1 MVTGHA
7 AGMTEMDVKAEQEL
21 AAIRALL
28 IEAYGIEGD
37 VSPLPGEHDL
47 NYRVRVQ
54 DGGQYL
60 LKLHAPGDADDLGMQ
75 IAVLDHLAQAA
86 AGLPVSRPVLDREG
100 ASTVKATLRG
110 ERTARLLTWLE
121 GDIWAKAAS
130 RCPTSVDTLGDLLG
144 RLDRCLEGFGHAG
157 TKRVYAW
164 DIGRAD
170 MHLPHVDLIDGADKR
185 VAVGAI
191 LERFAASVLPKL
203 EACPRQVIHNDAND
217 YNVLLDE
224 DGRVSGLI
232 DFGDMVETWRV
243 VEIAVA
249 SAYAL
254 IGTRD
259 PVGTI
264 AALAA
269 AYHRVNPISE
279 TEANLIF
286 DLVRTRYAVS
296 MCMAAKQIRENPENT
311 YLLVSQEDV
320 WRELQRLE
328 RENRAIAV
336 ARIRDACG
344 FAPVAHAASVV
355 RWLERNAHGFS
366 VIVKPSVTKPEVAVF
381 DFSASSPEAAQWA
394 ALDAAAAETRI
405 AGQIRGQSADFGI
418 GLYGEDRGIY
428 QGDAYETATAG
439 ERRSIHL
446 GVDIFAPA
454 GEPVHAPFAGKVA
467 FLHDDAVAFGFGP
480 TVLLEHATDTG
491 DIFWTLYGHLSRSSL
506 AKLAIGQP
514 ISAGE
519 SFAAFGA
526 PEENGNWAP
535 HLHFQLVTDHL
546 GLEGCMFGVGLRDQW
561 QVWREVSPDPSV
573 VLGLSVPAS
582 VIVARDKDFLV
593 RERHRRIGRSLS
605 IAYSAA
611 PLKIV
616 GGEGAHLV
624 DEDGTRWLDMVN
636 NVCHVGHCH
645 PRVVKAAQAQ
655 MGKLNTNSRYL
666 HDSLVEYS
674 RRLASQFPDPLN
686 VCFFV
691 NSGSEAN
698 DLALRLARAYTGNR
712 DVITVDHAYHGHLSS
727 MIDVSP
733 YKFAGRGGEGRPA
746 HVQVAEMP
754 DLYRGRYRY
763 GDVDAGRKYADD
775 VRNQILA
782 LAANG
787 RRPALFFSEGILGTG
802 GQLTLPEGY
811 LREAYA
817 HVRAAGGLCLA
828 DEVQVGFGRVGSHMW
843 AHQTQGV
850 VPDIVTMG
858 KPIGNGHPMAAVVT
872 TEAIAASF
880 ANGMEYFN
888 TFGGNP
894 VSAEIGLA
902 VLDVIRDERLMH
914 HCKVVGDR
922 LMDGARALS
931 RRHAIIGDVRGY
943 GLFNGIELVRDRETL
958 EPAACELDFVI
969 AEMKC
974 KHRILLSSEGP
985 HHNVLKVKPPAPFS
999 AADCDYFLE
1008 ALDDTLGRLSP

>member
-1 MVTGHA
+1 MAETDLR
-7 AGMTEMDVKAEQEL
+7 TEQEL
-21 AAIRALL
+21 ATIRAWLT
-28 IEAYGIEGD
+28 EAYGIEANL
-37 VSPLPGEHDL
+37 SPLPGEHDL
-47 NYRVRVQ
+47 NYRVTAA
-54 DGGQYL
+54 DGQEYL
-60 LKLHAPGDADDLGMQ
+60 LKLHAAGDADELDMQ
-75 IAVLDHLAQAA
+75 MAVLEHLAAKA
-86 AGLPVSRPVLDREG
+86 PALSISRAFRARSGG
-100 ASTVKATLRG
+100 ATSKIELRG
-110 ERTARLLTWLE
+110 TRTARLLSWLPGDTWARAPLR
-121 GDIWAKAAS
+121 DAAS
-130 RCPTSVDTLGDLLG
+130 AESLG
-144 RLDRCLEGFGHAG
+144 RLLAGLDRSLEDFSHVGA
-157 TKRVYAW
+157 KRLYAW

-170 MHLPHVDLIDGADKR
+170 MHRKHVELIDGADKHA
-185 VAVGAI
+185 AVGAI
-191 LERFAASVLPKL
+191 LDHFASTVLPRL
-203 EACPRQVIHNDAND
+203 TTCPMQVIHNDAND
-217 YNVLLDE
+217 YNVLLDK
-224 DGRVSGLI
+224 DGTVSGLL
-232 DFGDMVETWRV
+232 DFGDMVETFRV
-243 VEIAVA
+243 IEIAVA

-254 IGTRD
+254 IGSAD

-264 AALAA
+264 AALAG
-269 AYHRVNPISE
+269 AYHQVNCLSE
-279 TEANLIF
+279 TEVELVF
-286 DLVRTRYAVS
+286 DLVKTRYAVS

-320 WRELQRLE
+320 WRELNRLQG
-328 RENRAIAV
+328 ENHSIAI

-344 FAPVAHAASVV
+344 LAPIPNAAAVV
-355 RWLERNAHGFS
+355 RWLEKNAHDFTP
-366 VIVKPSVTKPEVAVF
+366 IVRPSVDKPKVTVF
-381 DFSASSPEAAQWA
+381 DFSATGPEAAQWA
-394 ALDAAAAETRI
+394 SLDAAEAEVRIMAQVGREGAA
-405 AGQIRGQSADFGI
+405 FGV

-428 QGDAYETATAG
+428 QGDAYEMAG
-439 ERRSIHL
+439 ARRSVHL

-454 GEPVHAPFAGKVA
+454 GEPVSAPFAGKVA
-467 FLHDDAVAFGFGP
+467 FIHDDAVAYGFGP
-480 TVLLEHATDTG
+480 TVLLEHEIDGGAR
-491 DIFWTLYGHLSRSSL
+491 FWTLYGHLSRDSV
-506 AKLAIGQP
+506 AKL
-514 ISAGE
+514 SAGQAIAKGE
-519 SFAAFGA
+519 VFAAFGSA
-526 PEENGNWAP
+526 NENGNWAP
-535 HLHFQLVTDHL
+535 HLHFQVVTDHL
-546 GLEGCMFGVGLRDQW
+546 GLGGQMHGVGVRDQW

-573 VLGLSVPAS
+573 VLGLSVPVS
-582 VIVARDKDFLV
+582 VIVPRDKEFLV

-616 GGEGAHLV
+616 GGEGAHLI

-645 PRVVKAAQAQ
+645 PRVVKAAQTQ
-655 MGKLNTNSRYL
+655 MQRLNTNSRYL

-674 RRLASQFPDPLN
+674 RRLAAQFPDPLN

-698 DLALRLARAYTGNR
+698 DLAIRLARAYTGNR
-712 DVITVDHAYHGHLSS
+712 DIITVDHAYHGHLSS
-727 MIDVSP
+727 LIDVSP
-733 YKFAGRGGEGRPA
+733 YKFAGKGGEGQAA
-746 HVQVAEMP
+746 HVKVSEMP

-763 GDVDAGRKYADD
+763 DDADAGRKYAED
-775 VRNQILA
+775 VRNQVAA
-782 LAANG
+782 LAADG

-802 GQLTLPEGY
+802 GQLSLPERY

-843 AHQTQGV
+843 AHELQGV

-914 HCKVVGDR
+914 NCRVVGDR
-922 LMDGARALS
+922 LMDGARALAQK
-931 RRHAIIGDVRGY
+931 HAIIGDVRGH

-958 EPAACELDFVI
+958 EPAARELDFVI
-969 AEMKC
+969 AEMKR

-999 AADCDYFLE
+999 VEDCDYFLN
-1008 ALDDTLGRLSP
+1008 ALDETLGRLSV

>member
-1 MVTGHA
+1 MVTGQA
-7 AGMTEMDVKAEQEL
+7 AGMAQEDLKAEQEL

-28 IEAYGIEGD
+28 IETYGIEGD
-37 VSPLPGEHDL
+37 ISPLPGEHDL
-47 NYRVRVQ
+47 NYRVRAQ
-54 DGGQYL
+54 DGEQYL
-60 LKLHAPGDADDLGMQ
+60 LKLHAPGDADELDMQ
-75 IAVLDHLAQAA
+75 VAVLDHLAKTAVD
-86 AGLPVSRPVLDREG
+86 LPVSRPVPGRAG
-100 ASTVKATLRG
+100 ASTVKAMVRG
-110 ERTARLLTWLE
+110 ERTARLLTWLP
-121 GDIWAKAAS
+121 GDIWVKSAS
-130 RCPTSVDTLGDLLG
+130 RGLTSAETLGHLLG
-144 RLDRCLEGFGHAG
+144 QLDQSLKGFAHAG

-170 MHLPHVDLIDGADKR
+170 MHLNHVGLIDGDDKR
-185 VAVGAI
+185 EAVRAI
-191 LERFAASVLPKL
+191 LERFASSVRPSL
-203 EACPRQVIHNDAND
+203 ESCLRQVIHNDAND
-217 YNVLLDE
+217 YNVLLDHE
-224 DGRVSGLI
+224 GRVSGLL

-249 SAYAL
+249 AAYAL
-254 IGTRD
+254 IGTAD
-259 PVGTI
+259 AVGTI
-264 AALAA
+264 AALAG
-269 AYHRVNPISE
+269 AYHRANPISE
-279 TEANLIF
+279 AETALIF

-296 MCMAAKQIRENPENT
+296 MCMAAKQIRDNPENT

-328 RENRAIAV
+328 RENRAIAI

-344 FAPVAHAASVV
+344 FAPIAHAASVV
-355 RWLERNAHGFS
+355 RWLEQNAHDFS
-366 VIVKPSVTKPEVAVF
+366 AIVKPSVAKPKVAVF

-394 ALDAAAAETRI
+394 ALDATAAEALIAARI
-405 AGQIRGQSADFGI
+405 REQNADYGI
-418 GLYGEDRGIY
+418 GLYGEDRAIY

-439 ERRSIHL
+439 ERRSVHL

-454 GEPVHAPFAGKVA
+454 LEPVHAPFAGKVA

-480 TVLLEHATDTG
+480 TVLLEHVTDAG
-491 DIFWTLYGHLSRSSL
+491 DIFWTLYGHLSRETM
-506 AKLAIGQP
+506 AKLTVGQP
-514 ISAGE
+514 IATGE
-519 SFAAFGA
+519 SFASLGA
-526 PEENGNWAP
+526 TQENGNWAP

-546 GLEGCMFGVGLRDQW
+546 GLEGRMFGVGVRDQW

-573 VLGLSVPAS
+573 VLGLPVPAS

-605 IAYSAA
+605 IAYSTA

-616 GGEGAHLV
+616 GGEGAHLI

-645 PRVVKAAQAQ
+645 PRVVKAAQMQ
-655 MGKLNTNSRYL
+655 MEKLNTNSRYL

-674 RRLASQFPDPLN
+674 RRLAAQFPDPLN

-733 YKFAGRGGEGRPA
+733 YKFAGKGGEGRPA

-763 GDVDAGRKYADD
+763 GDVDAGRKYAED
-775 VRNQILA
+775 VRNQVLA

-811 LREAYA
+811 LHEAYA

-850 VPDIVTMG
+850 IPDIATMG

-914 HCKVVGDR
+914 HCRVVGDR
-922 LMDGARALS
+922 LMDGARALAK
-931 RRHAIIGDVRGY
+931 RHAIIGDVRGY
-943 GLFNGIELVRDRETL
+943 GLFNGIELVRSRETQ
-958 EPAACELDFVI
+958 EPAASELDFVI
-969 AEMKC
+969 AEMKR

-999 AADCDYFLE
+999 AEDCDHFLN
-1008 ALDDTLGRLSP
+1008 ALDETLGRLNH